1 MELKESKWF
10 DMTELSNRVANT
22 ITDDEAHGLDTP
34 DFVRLII
41 TRAFS
46 EVAKEVGKGERA
58 VILDEIGTFRTS
70 LQQARDRQNPQTG
83 ETIRKPAHLKFKFK
97 AAKALRQTVR
107 ENLADGRNEMEV
119 K

>member
-1 MELKESKWF
+1 MQKEEKWF
-10 DMTELSNRVANT
+10 DLTELSNRVADT
-22 ITDDEAHGLDTP
+22 LTSSEAQNLDTP
-34 DFVRLII
+34 DLVRLVI
-41 TRAFS
+41 TRAFH

-58 VILDEIGTFRTS
+58 VILDDIGTFRAS

-97 AAKALRQTVR
+97 AAKALRQTVQ
-107 ENLADGRNEMEV
+107 ENLPDGKNGMEV